1 MAKIVKSNLQLEALK
16 FVNDGIKLIEKI
28 NKMLKE
34 TDIEK
39 CALNVK
45 INSGRVSLDDYDFS
59 IKVLHSLKRDIFN
72 KIKRKCN
79 KFSIELDGKD
89 KEILGI
95 IEKEIEAEMEQG
107 LEAVEKEENEEQE
120 VESSEVEENTDN
132 NDTENEEQENTEQ
145 EGSDELESNEVLEVE
160 AGEGLDSDEV
170 LEEQEG
176 YDEVSEDQEQEY
188 REGSDEDE
196 IDLYGS
202 DDENNEN
209 YNNVYY

>member
-28 NKMLKE
+28 NKMLRE
-34 TDIEK
+34 TDVEK

-45 INSGRVSLDDYDFS
+45 INSGRVSLDDYDFI

-79 KFSIELDGKD
+79 KFSIELDEKD

-107 LEAVEKEENEEQE
+107 LEAVETEEQE
-120 VESSEVEENTDN
+120 TAEDLEVEET
-132 NDTENEEQENTEQ
+132 
-145 EGSDELESNEVLEVE
+145 ELE
-160 AGEGLDSDEV
+160 
-170 LEEQEG
+170 QQ
-176 YDEVSEDQEQEY
+176 EDQEQEASG
-188 REGSDEDE
+188 EEMSENLETEEQEDSDEASEESQEQEVQDIVEEISEDRQADDEEE

-202 DDENNEN
+202 DDSDDENNESYSEN
-209 YNNVYY
+209 DYNNTYY

>member
-28 NKMLKE
+28 NKMLRE
-34 TDIEK
+34 TDVEK

-45 INSGRVSLDDYDFS
+45 INSGRVSLDDYDFI

-79 KFSIELDGKD
+79 KFSIELDEKD

-107 LEAVEKEENEEQE
+107 LEAVE
-120 VESSEVEENTDN
+120 T
-132 NDTENEEQENTEQ
+132 
-145 EGSDELESNEVLEVE
+145 
-160 AGEGLDSDEV
+160 
-170 LEEQEG
+170 
-176 YDEVSEDQEQEY
+176 
-188 REGSDEDE
+188 
-196 IDLYGS
+196 
-202 DDENNEN
+202 
-209 YNNVYY
+209 

>member
-28 NKMLKE
+28 NKMLRE
-34 TDIEK
+34 TDVEK

-45 INSGRVSLDDYDFS
+45 INSGRVSLDDYDFI

-79 KFSIELDGKD
+79 KFSIELDEKD

-107 LEAVEKEENEEQE
+107 LEAVETEEQE
-120 VESSEVEENTDN
+120 TAEDLEVEET
-132 NDTENEEQENTEQ
+132 
-145 EGSDELESNEVLEVE
+145 ELE
-160 AGEGLDSDEV
+160 
-170 LEEQEG
+170 QQ
-176 YDEVSEDQEQEY
+176 EDQEQEASG
-188 REGSDEDE
+188 EEMSENLETEEQEDSDEASEESQEQEVQDIVEEISEDRQADDEEE

-202 DDENNEN
+202 DDSDDENNESYSEN
-209 YNNVYY
+209 DHNNTYY